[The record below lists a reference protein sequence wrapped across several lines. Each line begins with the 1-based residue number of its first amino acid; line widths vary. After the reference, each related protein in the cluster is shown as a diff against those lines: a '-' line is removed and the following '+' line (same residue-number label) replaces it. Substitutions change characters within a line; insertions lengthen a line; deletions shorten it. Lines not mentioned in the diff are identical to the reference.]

1 MKLQLN
7 PLQCPF
13 LGPEDETDVI
23 LKGKAKKSLPHVG
36 LSTEGKLQVVQPKFD
51 TLVGRPITKEQDDRE
66 AEKTVLWS
74 DITQL
79 LKDRVELRQENDY
92 LREMLTAVKADLAS
106 SEFHREKLAIQNR
119 ELKFQLQA
127 ERQKTLTLAKKTTV
141 LELREAMAATI
152 TDKTQIA

>member
-1 MKLQLN
+1 MV
-7 PLQCPF
+7 
-13 LGPEDETDVI
+13 T
-23 LKGKAKKSLPHVG
+23 
-36 LSTEGKLQVVQPKFD
+36 
-51 TLVGRPITKEQDDRE
+51 
-66 AEKTVLWS
+66 EKTVLWS